1 MTRVPPLRAIQ
12 AFEALGRCGS
22 VTAAAKELGVSP
34 GAITQQIHVLEK
46 FLQTR
51 LVQRHG
57 RGVELTSWGTMYFSH
72 ASGAMDLLRNGM
84 RDLERARRS
93 NHLCVSAL
101 PSLTNKWLGP
111 LLFEWKRLHPEANI
125 LLEGV
130 DPEPLLDD
138 GAADFRISY
147 GNRQHF
153 HQRSVHLFTDFLVPV
168 ASRTL
173 LASHA
178 LPVEP
183 DDLLRFPLLWID
195 WGAEFVATPTWR
207 DWFALAGVAYDRV
220 RCDLTFSLSSAAIDA
235 AIDGRGLVLTQ
246 HSMVASALNSGSL
259 VRLSDRNLPLPE
271 PYFLAWNGS
280 ALDKPM
286 GAAFHS
292 WLRGEARRFEAPV
305 GMAGASLVPAVFQNP
320 RLIPSE

>member
-1 MTRVPPLRAIQ
+1 MTRAPPLRAIQ

-22 VTAAAKELGVSP
+22 VTAAAQELGVSP

-46 FLQTR
+46 FLQFR

-72 ASGAMDLLRNGM
+72 ASGAMDLLRKGM

-93 NHLCVSAL
+93 NHLGVSAL

-111 LLFEWKRLHPEANI
+111 LLFEWKRLNPEANI

-130 DPEPLLDD
+130 DPEPLLED

-147 GNRQHF
+147 GSRRRL
-153 HQRSVHLFTDFLVPV
+153 HQRCAHLFTDYLVPI
-168 ASRTL
+168 ASHSLLAGRTL
-173 LASHA
+173 
-178 LPVEP
+178 PMEP
-183 DDLLRFPLLWID
+183 HDLLKFPLLWID
-195 WGAEFVATPTWR
+195 WGAEFIATPTWR
-207 DWFALAGVAYDRV
+207 DWFTFVGVAYDLV

-235 AIDGRGLVLTQ
+235 AMEGRGLVLAQ
-246 HSMVASALNSGSL
+246 HSMVAGALHSGSL
-259 VRLSDRNLPLPE
+259 VRLSDLNLPLPE
-271 PYFLAWNGS
+271 AYFLAWNSS

-286 GAAFHS
+286 GAAFHT
-292 WLRGEARRFEAPV
+292 WLRGEARRFEAPETARV
-305 GMAGASLVPAVFQNP
+305 S
-320 RLIPSE
+320 PSRS